1 MRYILAV
8 IICLGM
14 FSSCG
19 TNSELVR
26 TGAFYDIAPRFLRS
40 QGSKD
45 YFRAYG
51 KGTNEKECR
60 INASSNL
67 VKALV
72 YEGSREG
79 ISIPPILNEPKA
91 VAAFKAQEQE
101 VLTGLLA
108 SKAMVENTGSPAN
121 RMRQSTDK
129 KSLYNM
135 SFDIGV
141 DRSLL
146 ATEISRFK

>member
-1 MRYILAV
+1 
-8 IICLGM
+8 M

-26 TGAFYDIAPRFLRS
+26 TGAFYDIAPRFLRT
-40 QGSKD
+40 QGNKD

-51 KGTNEKECR
+51 KGSNEKECR
-60 INASSNL
+60 VNASSDL
-67 VKALV
+67 VKTLI
-72 YEGSREG
+72 YEGLREG
-79 ISIPPILNEPKA
+79 TNMPPILNEPKA
-91 VAAFKAQEQE
+91 VAAFKAQEQQA
-101 VLTGLLA
+101 LAGLVA
-108 SKAMVENTGSPAN
+108 SKALVENTGSPAN

-129 KSLYNM
+129 NSLYSM

-146 ATEISRFK
+146 ATEIARFK